1 MTSRQIMQTLADQT
15 DVRDK
20 RTYVRKILDVADFV
34 KFAKV
39 RPLPADNVAAFDNA
53 VNFVKETIVEE
64 SAEDKKEADGAD
76 PENMDS
82 KNRVLKN
89 NDQKKGGEA

>member
-1 MTSRQIMQTLADQT
+1 MSTLADQT

-20 RTYVRKILDVADFV
+20 RDYVRKILDIADFV

-53 VNFVKETIVEE
+53 VNFVKETVVEE
-64 SAEDKKEADGAD
+64 KQDNASDVAASQIPQAG
-76 PENMDS
+76 
-82 KNRVLKN
+82 
-89 NDQKKGGEA
+89 KGGVR